1 MFTQKVSN
9 SSKCGWKGQLPYYS
23 SIQKSTK
30 SITLAN
36 RPLPKTARKT
46 YKNTIA
52 NKKSIEYEKYT
63 N

>member
-30 SITLAN
+30 SLTLDN
-36 RPLPKTARKT
+36 RHSPKTARKT
-46 YKNTIA
+46 HKNTIA
-52 NKKSIEYEKYT
+52 KQIN